1 MKDKLLMDFLKEVN
15 RFYLL
20 FSGGFDSSAILG
32 SALKVGVDV
41 MPVWID
47 NGFNRVKESAIKM
60 QAANLGCSTLKII
73 RVAPS
78 ARVLNNPVD
87 RCFYCKGE
95 LAAPVTSL
103 GDAPVF
109 DGTNASDQHS
119 YRPGVKAL
127 RLLGVRSP
135 LEELGIT
142 KEEAAAIAV
151 SFGADPNLAQMEG
164 CLATRFNYDVPV
176 NEEQINWIRAIEE
189 AIIGKTGDYHV
200 RCRLDDPDHLRIEC
214 RQEATFALLV
224 EAGFRS
230 KIVEMGRKV
239 ATFVTLDLEGARKN
253 MFDKMRNL

>member
-1 MKDKLLMDFLKEVN
+1 MKDNLLIGFLRKFD

-32 SALKVGVDV
+32 AALKAGVDV
-41 MPVWID
+41 IPVWID

-60 QAANLGCSTLKII
+60 QAANLGCSNLKII
-73 RVAPS
+73 RVPPS
-78 ARVLNNPVD
+78 EKVLNNPVD

-109 DGTNASDQHS
+109 DGTNASDKQS
-119 YRPGVKAL
+119 YRPGLKAL
-127 RLLGVRSP
+127 RSLGVRSP

-142 KEEAAAIAV
+142 KDEAAAIAV
-151 SFGADPNLAQMEG
+151 SLGADPALAQMEG

-176 NEEQINWIRAIEE
+176 RQEQIHWIRAIEE
-189 AIIGKTGDYHV
+189 SIIEKTGDYHV

-214 RQEATFALLV
+214 RQESTFALLV